1 MTERAEQLTDFAAIL
16 TGQKPDE
23 TAEMP
28 DQVDAEQTVEEP
40 SASEEIEAAP
50 VEKPTKLSV
59 KELAEK
65 LEMEPAELYAALN
78 IKVGDSE
85 MSLSEFKDRASDL
98 TKANEL
104 RELAESHKT
113 ESENEILRQRREIAL
128 AQQRYQPT
136 DAERR
141 DAELEFQRY
150 VQSENAAALQVIPEW
165 KEPAAQKAG
174 LDAIA
179 DLLNHYAFSPAET
192 QTMVDHRYLK
202 LMHDFASI
210 RARLQ
215 KAEKAVVKDK
225 RKQSSRSQRKSP
237 ATGIDKAI
245 QLHKAG
251 KMSQESAVAA
261 IIADGMKK

>member
-1 MTERAEQLTDFAAIL
+1 MDQHK
-16 TGQKPDE
+16 QV
-23 TAEMP
+23 P
-28 DQVDAEQTVEEP
+28 DQCFSDV
-40 SASEEIEAAP
+40 AAHQGRH
-50 VEKPTKLSV
+50 LFLWL
-59 KELAEK
+59 ELHFSG
-65 LEMEPAELYAALN
+65 YAANLLHRLALTN
-78 IKVGDSE
+78 QVKSGTGLLAAYLVGVLQPADAVGA
-85 MSLSEFKDRASDL
+85 DIRVRHPAYIGGVAGAYAA
-98 TKANEL
+98 TGRPVGN
-104 RELAESHKT
+104 
-113 ESENEILRQRREIAL
+113 ILRLSLAGIINRPLVVGHVHVVHAL

-141 DAELEFQRY
+141 DAEVEFQRY
-150 VQSENAAALQVIPEW
+150 VQSENEAALQVIPEW

-210 RARLQ
+210 RTRLQ

-225 RKQSSRSQRKSP
+225 RKQSSRSQRKTP

-251 KMSQESAVAA
+251 KMSRESTVAA